1 MQDDSLK
8 EKIVRAFAVAILLAV
23 FVAGLVFV
31 RPDYLR
37 SQSLK
42 ERNAELARQ
51 IDEKRREIADL
62 LDRQRRFKTDRDF
75 VETIAR
81 RNKRVYPGELVF
93 VFED

>member
-1 MQDDSLK
+1 MQDSLK

>member
-1 MQDDSLK
+1 MQDSLK

-62 LDRQRRFKTDRDF
+62 LDRQRRFKTDREF

>member
-1 MQDDSLK
+1 MQDGLK

-23 FVAGLVFV
+23 FVAGLIFV

-37 SQSLK
+37 SQALK

-51 IDEKRREIADL
+51 IDEKRREMADL

>member
-1 MQDDSLK
+1 MQDSLK

-23 FVAGLVFV
+23 FVAGLIFV

-51 IDEKRREIADL
+51 IDEKRREMADL

>member
-1 MQDDSLK
+1 MK

>member
-1 MQDDSLK
+1 MQDCIK
-8 EKIVRAFAVAILLAV
+8 EKIARAFAVAILLAV

-37 SQSLK
+37 SQSLT

-51 IDEKRREIADL
+51 IDEKRREMADL

>member
-1 MQDDSLK
+1 MQDGLK
-8 EKIVRAFAVAILLAV
+8 EKIARAFAVAILLAV

-51 IDEKRREIADL
+51 IDEKRREMADL

>member
-1 MQDDSLK
+1 MQDSLK

-42 ERNAELARQ
+42 ERNAVLRGQ
-51 IDEKRREIADL
+51 LKKLRRISTKYDIGQL
-62 LDRQRRFKTDRDF
+62 FPRMP
-75 VETIAR
+75 ET
-81 RNKRVYPGELVF
+81 
-93 VFED
+93 

>member
-1 MQDDSLK
+1 MQDSLK

-51 IDEKRREIADL
+51 IDEKRRETADL

>member
-1 MQDDSLK
+1 
-8 EKIVRAFAVAILLAV
+8 
-23 FVAGLVFV
+23 
-31 RPDYLR
+31 LR

>member
-1 MQDDSLK
+1 MQDGLK
-8 EKIVRAFAVAILLAV
+8 EKIARAFAVAILLAV

>member
-1 MQDDSLK
+1 MQDSLK

-51 IDEKRREIADL
+51 IDEKRREMADL